1 LLQSASA
8 HTVTTPGSDSATFR
22 RALLR
27 ATPSL
32 KRDLPWIGATPW
44 KVLVSEFMLQQTQ
57 VSRVIEPWE
66 KFLKSFPTP
75 TRCADASLAEVLKLW
90 GGLGFSRRAKAL
102 HETAKLIRDQHKGKV
117 PATVEELRSL
127 PGVGEYTA
135 NAIASFAFSVPVA
148 ILDTNVGR
156 ILSRGVANKT
166 LSQIEAR
173 ALASELLPRT
183 NAAQFNQAM
192 LDLGAQFCKSKP
204 ACEQCPVAKSCAW
217 KLQGGKDP
225 ATKSAGVSKPQSTF
239 KGSDRQVRGQVL
251 AQLRTAPASMIKL
264 RSLLNEVEPTRLQKV
279 LDGLVDDGLIEQR
292 GRMMQLHGE

>member
-1 LLQSASA
+1 M
-8 HTVTTPGSDSATFR
+8 TTPGSNSATFR

-32 KRDLPWIGATPW
+32 KRELPWIGATPW

-66 KFLKSFPTP
+66 KFIKTFPTP
-75 TRCADASLAEVLKLW
+75 TKCADASLAEVLKLW

-102 HETAKLIRDQHKGKV
+102 HETSKMIRDQHKGKV

-127 PGVGEYTA
+127 KGVGEYTA
-135 NAIASFAFSVPVA
+135 NAVASFAFGAPVA

-166 LSQIEAR
+166 LNQNEAR
-173 ALASELLPRT
+173 KLVSELLPKIQI
-183 NAAQFNQAM
+183 AQFNQAM

-204 ACEQCPVAKSCAW
+204 LCEQCPVAKSCAW
-217 KLQGGKDP
+217 KLKGGKDP
-225 ATKSAGVSKPQSTF
+225 AIKSAGVSKPQSTF

-251 AQLRTAPASMIKL
+251 AQLRNSSVSMTKL
-264 RSLLNEVEPTRLQKV
+264 RSHLHEVDPTRLQNV
-279 LDGLVDDGLIEQR
+279 IDGLVRDGLIEQR

>member
-1 LLQSASA
+1 
-8 HTVTTPGSDSATFR
+8 
-22 RALLR
+22 
-27 ATPSL
+27 
-32 KRDLPWIGATPW
+32 
-44 KVLVSEFMLQQTQ
+44 MLQQTQ

-66 KFLKSFPTP
+66 KFLKAFPTP
-75 TRCADASLAEVLKLW
+75 TKCAEASLAEVLKLW

-102 HETAKLIRDQHKGKV
+102 HETSKMIRDQHKGKV

-127 PGVGEYTA
+127 RGVGEYTA

-166 LSQIEAR
+166 LTQNEAR
-173 ALASELLPRT
+173 GLVNELLPKT
-183 NAAQFNQAM
+183 NTAQFNQAM

-204 ACEQCPVAKSCAW
+204 LCEQCPVAKSCAW
-217 KLQGGKDP
+217 RVQGGNDP
-225 ATKSAGVSKPQSTF
+225 AIKSAGVSKPQSTF

-251 AQLRTAPASMIKL
+251 AQLRTAPVSLHKL
-264 RSLLNEVEPTRLQKV
+264 RSLLNDVDPTRFQKV
-279 LDGLVDDGLIEQR
+279 VDGLVHDGLIEQR

>member
-1 LLQSASA
+1 M
-8 HTVTTPGSDSATFR
+8 TTPGSNSATFR

-57 VSRVIEPWE
+57 VSRVVEPWE
-66 KFLKSFPTP
+66 KFLKAFPTP
-75 TRCADASLAEVLKLW
+75 SRCADASLAEVLKLW

-102 HETAKLIRDQHKGKV
+102 HEASKMIRDQHKGKV
-117 PATVEELRSL
+117 PATVEELRLL

-166 LSQIEAR
+166 LTQNEAR

-183 NAAQFNQAM
+183 NTAQFNQAM
-192 LDLGAQFCKSKP
+192 LDLGALFCKSKP
-204 ACEQCPVAKSCAW
+204 LCEQCPVAASCAW
-217 KLQGGKDP
+217 KLKGGDDP
-225 ATKSAGVSKPQSTF
+225 ATKSAGVSKPQSKF

-264 RSLLNEVEPTRLQKV
+264 RSLLNEVEPMRLQKV

>member
-1 LLQSASA
+1 M
-8 HTVTTPGSDSATFR
+8 TTPGSNSATFR

-57 VSRVIEPWE
+57 VSRVVEPWE
-66 KFLKSFPTP
+66 KFLKAFPTP

-102 HETAKLIRDQHKGKV
+102 HEASKMIRDQHKGKV

-173 ALASELLPRT
+173 TLASELLPRT
-183 NAAQFNQAM
+183 NTAEFNQAM

-204 ACEQCPVAKSCAW
+204 LCEQCPVATSCAW
-217 KLQGGKDP
+217 KLKGGEDP
-225 ATKSAGVSKPQSTF
+225 ATKSAGVSKPQSKF

-251 AQLRTAPASMIKL
+251 ARLRTAPASMIKL
-264 RSLLNEVEPTRLQKV
+264 RSLLNEVEPQRLQKV

>member
-1 LLQSASA
+1 
-8 HTVTTPGSDSATFR
+8 VTTPGSNSATFR

-32 KRDLPWIGATPW
+32 KRELPWIGATPW

-57 VSRVIEPWE
+57 VSRVVEPWE
-66 KFLKSFPTP
+66 KFLKAFPTP
-75 TRCADASLAEVLKLW
+75 SRCADASLAEVLKLW

-102 HETAKLIRDQHKGKV
+102 HEASKMIRDQHKGKV

-166 LSQIEAR
+166 LTQNEAR

-183 NAAQFNQAM
+183 NTAQFNQAM

-204 ACEQCPVAKSCAW
+204 LCEQCPVATSCAW
-217 KLQGGKDP
+217 KLKGGEDP

-251 AQLRTAPASMIKL
+251 AQLRTAPASMTKL
-264 RSLLNEVEPTRLQKV
+264 RTLLNEVEPTRLQKV